1 MKDGCHVG
9 TYKTAELDDKELVS
23 LMIGRTLESYFPVRK
38 PKIGETVMKL
48 ENISSG
54 KTVKN
59 VSFEVRRG
67 EVLGITGLVG
77 AGRTEAMRGV
87 RRRSAGRRPGYPE
100 RQASQVQNAGKRR

>member
-9 TYKTAELDDKELVS
+9 TYKTAELDEKELVS
-23 LMIGRTLESYFPVRK
+23 LMIGRTLESYFPARK

-59 VSFEVRRG
+59 VSFEVRDVRCSALPGLWERG
-67 EVLGITGLVG
+67 ARKRGG
-77 AGRTEAMRGV
+77 AAPIR
-87 RRRSAGRRPGYPE
+87 
-100 RQASQVQNAGKRR
+100 